1 MKILIGGPVG
11 VLVVDLR
18 DGFKTSL
25 TGAHVFLAAQTL
37 LQAPLPQTSLCRLGQ
52 AADLILSS

>member
-37 LQAPLPQTSLCRLGQ
+37 LQAPPSSDVT
-52 AADLILSS
+52 LSSGRRT

>member
-37 LQAPLPQTSLCRLGQ
+37 PRTTLCRLGQ
-52 AADLILSS
+52 AADLIPSS